1 MFMKISIA
9 FKKWIFLVAIFSLAT
24 PSWGQ
29 EKKPLFDDFVKK
41 GSAAL
46 LGGGSTDDAIRK
58 LAIGLVVGNALK
70 PKEFREEPISEDEV
84 SVTSRLFFKFDVLG
98 EVQAVKRVSKV
109 RNEKRK
115 MPAIL
120 LLTSAGTGVEAVK
133 MMPPPNNS
141 MVVALDYG
149 VPAETKGVRERA
161 LYLVTQ
167 IPKLQGAIVSVLYWL
182 LKHAEN
188 VDAKR
193 ISTVNIGF
201 GAYLA
206 PLSLRVAEA
215 LSFTPAGTV
224 FIHGGVQVKNFV
236 IRYFKENHR
245 VSPGEKVQEHIYKI
259 LDFIDPRQHLK
270 HLNGAFYV
278 IQPDHDRYIPKA
290 SSEALAAG
298 LPAPK
303 KVVEEK
309 SESRD
314 LVVERDAVMAQALSA
329 TKQWLLENDAIRE

>member
-9 FKKWIFLVAIFSLAT
+9 FKKWIFLAAIFTLAN
-24 PSWGQ
+24 PSWGADS
-29 EKKPLFDDFVKK
+29 PSAFGDFIKK
-41 GSAAL
+41 GSAVL
-46 LGGGSTDDAIRK
+46 TGGSTDDAIKK
-58 LAIGLVVGNALK
+58 LAMGLFIGNALK
-70 PKEFREEPISEDEV
+70 YKEFKEEPISEDQV
-84 SVTSRLFFKFDVLG
+84 SITTLLTFRFDVIG
-98 EVQAVKRVSKV
+98 EVKAVKRVSKI

-133 MMPPPNNS
+133 MMEPPANS

-149 VPAETKGVRERA
+149 VPANSNGVRERA

-167 IPKLQGAIVSVLYWL
+167 IPKLQGAIVSLLFWL
-182 LKHAEN
+182 AKHAEN
-188 VDAKR
+188 VDTKR

-206 PLSLRVAEA
+206 PLSLRVAES
-215 LSFTPAGTV
+215 LSFAPAGTV

-236 IRYFKENHR
+236 IRYFKENPR
-245 VSPGEKVQEHIYKI
+245 ISPGENVQQHIYKI

-270 HLNGAFYV
+270 HLNGPFYV
-278 IQPDHDRYIPKA
+278 IQPDNDRNIPKA

-303 KVVEEK
+303 KVVEEA
-309 SESRD
+309 EMQE
-314 LVVERDAVMAQALSA
+314 LVVERDAVLAQALNSS
-329 TKQWLLENDAIRE
+329 KQWLLENDAIRE